1 MFSLSGCMVTALSEV
16 GGGRHLKLKLS
27 AGGRSLD
34 AIFFSTTAAE
44 AGVAVGERVDAAFTP
59 QVNEY
64 RGWRSVQLQLCDLRP
79 ALTRAQAERALYEKF
94 RRGESLTPAEAAA
107 LLPSREEF
115 VVLWRYLQGHAQPSP
130 LEETAHRL
138 ARNIAR
144 SAGKRETVMRTLV
157 CLEVFDERGLI
168 QLEHTTD
175 HLHIALCQVEGKVD
189 LEASWILRRLR
200 EMGGLS
206 R

>member
-1 MFSLSGCMVTALSEV
+1 M
-16 GGGRHLKLKLS
+16 
-27 AGGRSLD
+27 
-34 AIFFSTTAAE
+34 
-44 AGVAVGERVDAAFTP
+44 
-59 QVNEY
+59 
-64 RGWRSVQLQLCDLRP
+64 
-79 ALTRAQAERALYEKF
+79 
-94 RRGESLTPAEAAA
+94 
-107 LLPSREEF
+107 
-115 VVLWRYLQGHAQPSP
+115 VLWRYLQGHAQPNP

-138 ARNIAR
+138 ARTIAR

-175 HLHIALCQVEGKVD
+175 HLHIALCPVEGKVD